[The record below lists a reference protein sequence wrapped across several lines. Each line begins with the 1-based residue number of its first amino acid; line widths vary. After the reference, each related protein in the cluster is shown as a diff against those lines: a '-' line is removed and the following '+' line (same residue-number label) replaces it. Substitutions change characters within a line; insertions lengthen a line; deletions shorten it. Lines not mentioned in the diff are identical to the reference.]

1 MKADSSA
8 TVRPTMKLSRLER
21 SELVVEA
28 IITLG
33 IVFFLYLSVILL
45 VREFID
51 VPFTWGGRNA
61 ISFRTRF
68 FLDDATLAFLL
79 HIFSVFSIILG
90 ILITFWRVKR
100 RIRLMKLEHV
110 LQYVTYIAQ
119 GNYDIRI
126 PTNKNPELAEVI
138 TSINLLVDSTVEAL
152 NEERRIEK
160 TKDELITNVG
170 HDLRTPLTSIIGYLG
185 LIENKQYHEHKEVL
199 QYTHTAYTKALHMQS
214 LVDDLFDYAA
224 SRQTTYE
231 LKSQPLQIALFLEQ
245 LAADFELAANEKE
258 IVIKVD
264 VTPQNLTAHL
274 DVEKMAR
281 VFNNLITNA
290 LKYGHGAS
298 FIHLK
303 AYPKANDSERIIFE
317 VLNDGTPINEA
328 ELEKIFERSY
338 RADHSRHSDEPGS
351 GLGLAIVSNII
362 ELHQGHVYA
371 ANENNQTVFRIE
383 IPQNINKVTK

>member
-1 MKADSSA
+1 
-8 TVRPTMKLSRLER
+8 MKLSRLEQ

-51 VPFTWGGRNA
+51 VPFAWRGQFP
-61 ISFRTRF
+61 ISIRTRF
-68 FLDDATLAFLL
+68 FLDDATLSFLFIIYSILAFG
-79 HIFSVFSIILG
+79 FG
-90 ILITFWRVKR
+90 ILITAWRVKR

-110 LQYVTYIAQ
+110 LQYVNYIAQ

-126 PTNKNPELAEVI
+126 PNHKNPELAEVI
-138 TSINLLVDSTVEAL
+138 ASINLLVDSTVEAL
-152 NEERRIEK
+152 DEERRIEK

-185 LIENKQYHEHKEVL
+185 LIENKQYHEHEEVL

-231 LKSQPLQIALFLEQ
+231 LKYQTLQIALFLEQ
-245 LAADFELAANEKE
+245 LAADFELTANEKE
-258 IVIKVD
+258 IEIKVD
-264 VTPQNLTAHL
+264 VTPQNLSAQL

-290 LKYGHGAS
+290 LKYGYGAS
-298 FIHLK
+298 FIQLN
-303 AYPKANDSERIIFE
+303 AYPKTTASNIIIYE
-317 VLNDGTPINEA
+317 VINDGTPINEA
-328 ELEKIFERSY
+328 ELHKIFERSY
-338 RADHSRHSDEPGS
+338 RADHSRHGDEPGS

-362 ELHQGHVYA
+362 ELHQGKVYA

-383 IPQNINKVTK
+383 IPQNINKVT